1 MAPMKPTRRK
11 KNEEEEAAGGGG
23 GAIPKTNSERVHR
36 LDGDGLGRDKPNLE
50 KDKSACGS
58 CEGEVKSNQSGL
70 QCDMCDRWFHCV
82 CEKISSEEYK
92 MLSREGSGTQWYCR
106 PCRGQVKTL
115 KDENEKLKEKK

>member
-1 MAPMKPTRRK
+1 MDPY
-11 KNEEEEAAGGGG
+11 E
-23 GAIPKTNSERVHR
+23 
-36 LDGDGLGRDKPNLE
+36 NLE
-50 KDKSACGS
+50 KDKSACGN

-92 MLSREGSGTQWYCR
+92 MLSSEGSGTQWYCK

-115 KDENEKLKEKK
+115 KDENEKLKKK